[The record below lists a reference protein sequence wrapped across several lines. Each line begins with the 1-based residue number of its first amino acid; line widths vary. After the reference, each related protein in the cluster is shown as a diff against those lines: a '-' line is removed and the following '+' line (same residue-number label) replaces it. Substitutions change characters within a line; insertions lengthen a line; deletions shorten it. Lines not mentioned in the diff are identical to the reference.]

1 MKNVEFSD
9 MEELTWVASFG
20 EVKAKI
26 QDLKVI
32 LCELVARRGSGF
44 HLAGHFQCLTSRQ
57 SFQ

>member
-1 MKNVEFSD
+1 MAMKNVEFLD

-44 HLAGHFQCLTSRQ
+44 HLEGHFQCLTYRQ
-57 SFQ
+57 